1 MVLFVQIISTIA
13 GQDNQDLLD
22 VKLTMF
28 NNATEDENYVD
39 MDAVDMSVSVCFGR
53 TRIVFLNKFVS
64 SLLVSLIFYTYI
76 FLLYVYIQQKK
87 RGLGDMEIMFYNKH
101 KKNICS

>member
-87 RGLGDMEIMFYNKH
+87 GGGGGGYGDH
-101 KKNICS
+101 VL